1 MARHFI
7 HLAAVLLVI
16 VAASSV
22 TSSIPNAASKTVGKL
37 KPIDDL
43 WIDDEG
49 DDDDIQLNDEAS
61 GSGPLMPGKSLEIA
75 EEDEDGDEYDEE
87 DVEEDDKDEVAVG
100 APVAVETPKL
110 VVEKR
115 VEEVVKEE
123 VAAVPPPKVSPVSG
137 RISSTSAINEDD
149 EDDDDIQGSGNGG
162 AGGSGDGSDDDV
174 EEDDY
179 VDPDIDNEDIDLTSI
194 VGETEVT
201 PHVDIMKPEVKPEIF
216 QTPPPPPS
224 QPSTPRPSKELPPP
238 PPSPAPVPAVPT
250 QQPVPAQGEENEL
263 APQPT
268 LTPSGVPVNGQG
280 SNKYGNDVQV
290 QDPKPDDRPTSFF
303 AQPGIL
309 AAVIGGAVVGLLCA
323 ILLVMFIVYRMRKK
337 DEGSYVLDEPKRNS
351 PNSHPYHKNSR
362 EFYA

>member
-1 MARHFI
+1 MA
-7 HLAAVLLVI
+7 
-16 VAASSV
+16 VA
-22 TSSIPNAASKTVGKL
+22 
-37 KPIDDL
+37 
-43 WIDDEG
+43 E
-49 DDDDIQLNDEAS
+49 
-61 GSGPLMPGKSLEIA
+61 GKSLEIA

-87 DVEEDDKDEVAVG
+87 DIEEDEVAVG

-123 VAAVPPPKVSPVSG
+123 VVAVPPPKVSPVSG

-149 EDDDDIQGSGNGG
+149 EDDDDIQGSGNGGGGG

-216 QTPPPPPS
+216 QTPPPPPPS

-309 AAVIGGAVVGLLCA
+309 AGNCLIKNGLLDADSVTNIDIFVWVSVTAVIGGAVVGLLCA